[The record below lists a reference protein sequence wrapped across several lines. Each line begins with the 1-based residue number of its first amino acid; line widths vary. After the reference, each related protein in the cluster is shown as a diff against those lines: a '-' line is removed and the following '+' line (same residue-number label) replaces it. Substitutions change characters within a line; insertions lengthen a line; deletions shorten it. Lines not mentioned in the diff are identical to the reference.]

1 MATKRFL
8 NPKTMAPP
16 PGYTYVVETTGP
28 GRTVYI
34 AGQLGLDIDN
44 KLVGGPGDFGAQ
56 CERAFEN
63 LGHALAAVGAT
74 FADVVKIN
82 NYLVDMAHIGLF
94 RLARDKHF
102 DMKAPP
108 ASTTVAIS
116 QLARPGALFE
126 IEAIAVLPPAKP
138 RSKAAAR
145 GGARQTKKKSRRR

>member
-1 MATKRFL
+1 MATKTRFL

-34 AGQLGLDIDN
+34 AGQLGLGLDN

-63 LGHALAAVGAT
+63 LGHALASVGAT

-94 RLARDKHF
+94 RAARDKHF
-102 DMKAPP
+102 DMKTPP

-126 IEAIAVLPPAKP
+126 IEAIAVLPPAK
-138 RSKAAAR
+138 RRAKAASR
-145 GGARQTKKKSRRR
+145 GRSVKRKSRRR